1 MIHVDRRRVKPPDS
15 LRGERAM
22 EARRQADEFFAQ
34 PAKKRRQH
42 TASFDP
48 GVYAADDVRGAL
60 HRLFEAK
67 CAFCESPLLTVSA
80 VEVVQLR
87 PVQGALDLDGAFAAD
102 HYFWLAYEWENL
114 YASCAACAQLRG
126 SRFPVAA
133 ARARPPST
141 GPKLDRERPLL
152 LDPCR
157 DTPEQHLLYLDDGT
171 VVSDTERGRV
181 TCEVLGLNREALVS
195 ARRDAS
201 AMVGAELGELVQRQ
215 EGAGRRVPARALA
228 PLIDSARAYAGL
240 RRQRVAELLR
250 KRKWEPEGG
259 ALEVRAESPKVKRGV
274 SAEFGRIQ
282 GEQESYALDD
292 PSGQKGYFSHARQIQ
307 RVEIRN
313 LKVIEELD
321 LVLDL
326 EAVASAE
333 PGLGAESVRRAPW
346 LMLLGENGLGKSTV
360 LQAVCLALL
369 DERTREGLGLNAAD
383 FVRNGTRRASV
394 KVHLTGT
401 SEPIELVA
409 RAGSRHFDGGGS
421 LKALLLGYGATRL
434 LPTPHHPAVGP
445 ASGEQ
450 DLARVENLFDPF
462 TPIGDATSWLLSLED
477 GRFEDVARGLR
488 QLLMLEEHER
498 LVRDRRR
505 GRVQAEGGGTRV
517 PLEALSDGYQSVV
530 ALATDV
536 MKVMLRLWDT
546 PAIAE
551 GVVVVD
557 ELGAHLHPRWRMRIV
572 DALRGVFPRV
582 QFLASTHDP
591 LCLRGLADGEV
602 VVLRRD
608 SEGRVVAL
616 DDLPPPNSMRVDQ
629 LLSSEHFGLG
639 STVDPELEGLFAEYY
654 LLKAKRGRS
663 AREEGRLKALH
674 DELDGRQVLGTTR
687 RERLIYEAT
696 DEYLAR
702 EMDETDHARRAQLKE
717 ETKERI
723 RAAWSGV
730 AP

>member
-1 MIHVDRRRVKPPDS
+1 MIHVDRRRVKPPAS
-15 LRGERAM
+15 LRDKRAT
-22 EARRQADEFFAQ
+22 EAREQAVAFFGQ
-34 PAKKRRQH
+34 PSKQRRQL
-42 TASFDP
+42 TFNFDP
-48 GVYAADDVRGAL
+48 SVYAGDDVRAAL

-67 CAFCESPLLTVSA
+67 CAFCESPLPTVSA
-80 VEVVQLR
+80 AEVVQLR
-87 PVQGALDLDGAFAAD
+87 PAQGALDLDGAFAPD
-102 HYFWLAYEWENL
+102 HYYWLAYEWENL

-126 SRFPVAA
+126 SRFPVGEPRVSAET
-133 ARARPPST
+133 R
-141 GPKLDRERPLL
+141 GPELDRERPLL

-157 DTPEQHLLYLDDGT
+157 DAPEEHLLYVDDGT

-181 TCEVLGLNREALVS
+181 TCDVLGLNREALVS
-195 ARRDAS
+195 ARRDALTS
-201 AMVGAELGELVQRQ
+201 VQAELDELAGRQ
-215 EGAGRRVPARALA
+215 EGARVPADALA
-228 PLIDSARAYAGL
+228 PLQDSARAFAGL
-240 RRQRVAELLR
+240 RRQRVAELMR
-250 KRKWEPEGG
+250 SRKWEPEGE
-259 ALEVRAESPKVKRGV
+259 ALNVRAESPSVKRSV
-274 SAEFGRIQ
+274 HAEFGRIQ
-282 GEQESYALDD
+282 AEQENYTLED
-292 PSGQKGYFSHARQIQ
+292 PSAQKGYFSHARQIE

-313 LKVIEELD
+313 LRVIEQLD

-326 EAVASAE
+326 DAIASAE
-333 PGLGAESVRRAPW
+333 PRLGAERERRAPW

-401 SEPIELVA
+401 TEPIELVA

-434 LPTPHHPAVGP
+434 LPTPGHPASESPTG
-445 ASGEQ
+445 AQE
-450 DLARVENLFDPF
+450 LARAENLFDPF
-462 TPIGDATSWLLSLED
+462 APIGDATSWLLSLED

-505 GRVQAEGGGTRV
+505 ARVQAEGGGTRV
-517 PLEALSDGYQSVV
+517 PLEALSAGYQSVI
-530 ALATDV
+530 ALTTDV

-546 PAIAE
+546 AAMAE

-572 DALRGVFPRV
+572 EALRGVFPRV

-608 SEGRVVAL
+608 SEGRIVAL
-616 DDLPPPNSMRVDQ
+616 DDLPPPSSMRVDQ

-654 LLKAKRGRS
+654 LLKAKRRRS
-663 AREEGRLKALH
+663 AREESRLQALH
-674 DELDGRQVLGTTR
+674 AELDGRQVLGTTR

-702 EMDETDHARRAQLKE
+702 EVDETDHERRRQLKE

-723 RAAWSGV
+723 RAAWSG
-730 AP
+730 AAR